1 MIERQNIFQE
11 LYPEYKI
18 TNHIR
23 LIELFGGIGFQSKAL
38 DNIQVNF
45 ERYRYIEFDPYCV
58 KTYNAIHNTN
68 FGTTDI
74 RDVHAA
80 DLGIVERERKT
91 YIMFYSFPCT
101 DLSNAGH
108 KQGMSKGSGTRS
120 GLLWEVERILNE
132 CKDIDALPQVLIM
145 ENVPMIHSKNMM
157 PDFTQWI
164 NALEGLG
171 YSNYWQ
177 DMNSKDYGIP
187 QNRNRTFMI
196 SILGNYNFTFPKKQ
210 ELKTRLIDFLED
222 QVDEKYYLNEKQL
235 EHLKITK
242 YQSGKYE
249 SLVAKENAE
258 TCNTLRARDFKGAKC
273 VEVGTI
279 KPGGFRSTYSVYDK
293 HGISPTLLTCTG
305 GNRQVKI
312 LEEDEET

>member
-1 MIERQNIFQE
+1 MNEQINMFQQ
-11 LYPEYKI
+11 LYPTYKI
-18 TNHIR
+18 KNHIR

-38 DNIQVNF
+38 DNLHADF
-45 ERYRYIEFDPYCV
+45 ERWRYVEFDKYAV
-58 KTYNAIHNTN
+58 DSYNAIHGTN
-68 FGTTDI
+68 FTTTDV
-74 RDVHAA
+74 RDVHAK
-80 DLGIVERERKT
+80 DLDISDTDNNT
-91 YIMFYSFPCT
+91 YVLVYSFPCT
-101 DLSNAGH
+101 DLSNAGE
-108 KQGMSKGSGTRS
+108 KKGMAKGSGTRS

-132 CKDIDALPQVLIM
+132 CKELKQLPQVLIM
-145 ENVPMIHSKNMM
+145 ENVTMIHSKKVM

-164 NALEGLG
+164 NALENLG

-249 SLVAKENAE
+249 SLAAKENAE
-258 TCNTLRARDFKGAKC
+258 TCNVLCARDFKGAKC